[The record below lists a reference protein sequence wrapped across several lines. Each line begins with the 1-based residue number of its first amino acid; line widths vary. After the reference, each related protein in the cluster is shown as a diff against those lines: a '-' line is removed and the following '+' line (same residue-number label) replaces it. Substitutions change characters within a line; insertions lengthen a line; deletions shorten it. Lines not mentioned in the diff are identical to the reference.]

1 MDRSSFA
8 GLGFFSLGSLG
19 DGARASGLDGR
30 QVGLWPVVWRIRV
43 QDSESSGSGSGHSG
57 QFMVWGSFGSACHW
71 HCCGKPLVVQSHH
84 RPRHGDSDEGPI
96 YHACDSSM
104 QTSCGLYSNQRS
116 SLQCASGHFNRY
128 LSQKHCKPGFVLRT
142 AADGCESLLSD
153 FKRIRS
159 SLSKRS
165 QAQETCKLS
174 DFQSDSNVYQDQIT
188 VASCS
193 FQISFRSTSCA

>member
-19 DGARASGLDGR
+19 DGARAPGLDGR

-43 QDSESSGSGSGHSG
+43 QHSESSGSGSGHSG

-84 RPRHGDSDEGPI
+84 RPRHGDADEGPI

-104 QTSCGLYSNQRS
+104 QTSCVNAAACSAPLGTLTRTSVRGIGTGLCAANGCRRLRKLALGFQVNQKFT
-116 SLQCASGHFNRY
+116 LEALTGTGNM
-128 LSQKHCKPGFVLRT
+128 
-142 AADGCESLLSD
+142 
-153 FKRIRS
+153 
-159 SLSKRS
+159 
-165 QAQETCKLS
+165 
-174 DFQSDSNVYQDQIT
+174 
-188 VASCS
+188 
-193 FQISFRSTSCA
+193 